1 MRFLSVILFFCTSLV
16 YGQFTVTLMGE
27 VRLDGKGLENCHVA
41 NKNTG
46 DATITDRSG
55 SFFIN
60 ASEGDVIEFTHIS
73 AQKKTVFL
81 TKQHIK
87 SSVLSVDLEEAKN
100 ELEEVSLSVNTKITA
115 SSVGL
120 PNAGKP
126 VPTANERRLATAGDF
141 KPIQLLGLL
150 AGRLPL
156 DPIINAISG
165 RTARIKKHIEVDN
178 EIAINEILVWYY
190 EEWLRERLDMTEDE
204 TIQFMDFLTD
214 DTGIVALLEQNNESK
229 VQIYLLN
236 QYADFKEIKNNSNPL
251 PKVIDGGF

>member
-1 MRFLSVILFFCTSLV
+1 
-16 YGQFTVTLMGE
+16 MGE

-46 DATITDRSG
+46 DATITDRGG

-60 ASEGDVIEFTHIS
+60 ASEGDMITFTHVS
-73 AQKKTVFL
+73 AEKKNVFV
-81 TKQHIK
+81 TKQNIK
-87 SSVLSVDLEEAKN
+87 SSVISVNLEEAKN
-100 ELEEVSLSVNTKITA
+100 ELEEVSLSVNTRITA

-126 VPTANERRLATAGDF
+126 IPTTNERRLATAGDF
-141 KPIQLLGLL
+141 KPIHLLSLL
-150 AGRLPL
+150 AGNLQL

-190 EEWLRERLDMTEDE
+190 EEWLRERLDVTEEE
-204 TIQFMDFLTD
+204 TIQFMDYLTD
-214 DTGIVALLEQNNESK
+214 AEGIEKLLEENSTAK
-229 VQIYLLN
+229 VQIYLLD
-236 QYADFKEIKNNSNPL
+236 QYEAFQKIKNDITPL
-251 PKVIDGGF
+251 PEVIDGGF